1 MLVQRELLGW
11 KFRARLALKDTAKGA
26 TLAERAELTDDDSL
40 LGKSLTSA
48 IRSREEVIRTLRENA
63 TGRPGEGGDSK

>member
-1 MLVQRELLGW
+1 M
-11 KFRARLALKDTAKGA
+11 KDTAKGA